1 MLENQHDI
9 GRLHE
14 RPMAVVTAAVLLL
27 IVFATSSD
35 DVLSDDDC
43 SLFFFDD
50 AGRGNIFFFG
60 LVCLNFSKF
69 SRTKKKKIQRCTKK
83 IKHKHRQL
91 ICFVYMRQKNRL
103 SLLNN
108 CGRNEKKNYR
118 SGKKIKRKQ
127 RKEQIFN

>member
-50 AGRGNIFFFG
+50 AGRGNIFFLFG
-60 LVCLNFSKF
+60 LVKFFQIFKNKKEKNSKM
-69 SRTKKKKIQRCTKK
+69 
-83 IKHKHRQL
+83 
-91 ICFVYMRQKNRL
+91 YQKNL
-103 SLLNN
+103 TQTPSIDLFCL
-108 CGRNEKKNYR
+108 
-118 SGKKIKRKQ
+118 
-127 RKEQIFN
+127 

>member
-50 AGRGNIFFFG
+50 AGRGNMITQG
-60 LVCLNFSKF
+60 
-69 SRTKKKKIQRCTKK
+69 I
-83 IKHKHRQL
+83 
-91 ICFVYMRQKNRL
+91 
-103 SLLNN
+103 
-108 CGRNEKKNYR
+108 EE
-118 SGKKIKRKQ
+118 KRKYDHFKDMKQ
-127 RKEQIFN
+127 VLFVVDSIAQVKWLLSHRSNQTINEIIIKGQKEK